1 MESLAA
7 LEDEYREL
15 LAKKEAV
22 ILSDKG
28 SQARPLLE
36 LSEELKQ

>member
-1 MESLAA
+1 LESLAD
-7 LEDEYREL
+7 LEDEYRKL
-15 LAKKEAV
+15 LAQKEAV